1 MTTDVAMSQS
11 PRIDQHE
18 RSFGVRAAA
27 IAALRWPL
35 NLWLETALWLCLTT
49 SLAVAYSVSYTSLAA
64 VAGALGFG
72 AWERWLVPL
81 AIDVPLAA
89 SVLGQLLAARWRSPW
104 WVKALL
110 LLLSL
115 ATAPLT
121 LAGNALN
128 GAVRGDAL
136 DLSHVDTLHL
146 VAFAIPGACVVMVAV
161 ITSTMLGQRATLTQQ
176 AAARARAVRSIPQ
189 GGTRSKRV
197 KAARPASRSSGTR
210 PAPGGDAARARL
222 RELLQE
228 RPSITAAEAAPLIDR
243 SQSYTRALLAE
254 ERKPLMLAG
263 EVTAT

>member
-1 MTTDVAMSQS
+1 MSTEASIIEQRRTTTSG
-11 PRIDQHE
+11 
-18 RSFGVRAAA
+18 GVRAVA

-35 NLWLETALWLCLTT
+35 NLWLETALWLCLAT
-49 SLAVAYSVSYTSLAA
+49 SLGVAYSVSFTSLAA

-72 AWERWLVPL
+72 VWERWLVPL

-121 LAGNALN
+121 LAGNALH

-136 DLSHVDTLHL
+136 DVRNVDLLHL
-146 VAFAIPGACVVMVAV
+146 IAFAIPGACVVMVAV

-176 AAARARAVRSIPQ
+176 AVGTAGRSTAQ
-189 GGTRSKRV
+189 TLDSHRSKRW
-197 KAARPASRSSGTR
+197 KATQQSRSTGARS
-210 PAPGGDAARARL
+210 APSRDAARARL
-222 RELLQE
+222 RELFRE
-228 RPSITAAEAAPLIDR
+228 RPNITAAEAAPLIDR
-243 SQSYTRALLAE
+243 SHSYTRALLAE
-254 ERKPLMLAG
+254 ERRPHVVAEEAK
-263 EVTAT
+263 